1 MSTKVGYLL
10 VAAAAAA
17 VGALAMRVATN
28 DTPTRTAKAIAVSET
43 DDVSLAEAEALREAR
58 YADLSTIEDVL
69 ALPGEFSEL
78 EALATLAARRDSS
91 DVQALLL
98 DAVRVEDP
106 WRREAFVELLLV
118 RLVEIDPRAA
128 LALADGPLRRTG
140 KRYTGRVWRLW
151 ARLDFD
157 SALTEAALSDG
168 DRSVMAAA
176 FYAALPVLSDPRAA
190 DIESVLG
197 LSVTAQERNR
207 RLRALYTSDPDA
219 AMAQILA
226 ASETDNLYVSEV
238 AKAMYVD
245 LGVEALDQIERIP
258 SDRVRNAM
266 LAMVFSEM
274 ARDDPETAIR
284 NYSRMGTN
292 RDNGIANLAIG
303 QLAATDPDRAFGLID
318 LLPAKL
324 RKGAEARVVGSTA
337 NKDLDKAMQMLSS
350 MQYGN
355 KDAALQ
361 QIVRSAA
368 SRDFDAALAM
378 VDTHGSSTNRETLLR
393 AMIDYAPKE
402 RISELIDR
410 MGDGMDRWQSRF
422 AKRNLIQTWARRDPA
437 AAMAWAQLQPEGQ
450 RGEFM
455 GEVAAMSAAEDID
468 STASLLASLPAADA
482 SALARRV
489 SESLASQGLIDEAL
503 AMSAQLPDEEGRRAA
518 QMSALRRLALEEP
531 KRALELARQTG
542 DVAVVDALLATTLVR
557 NSGGTLEDAFASARE
572 ISNPDS
578 RSSTQRNIAMRW
590 ASSDAEAARR
600 TAESLPP
607 GIERDNLY
615 VGLVTSPD
623 VSADEAEALIGR
635 IGDLAARQ
643 NAEIMLVVRL
653 AEVDV
658 ARARAL
664 ADSLDLQPF
673 MRQQLES
680 VLRQRGF
687 R

>member
-1 MSTKVGYLL
+1 MRAGNNEAPVP
-10 VAAAAAA
+10 AANPIT
-17 VGALAMRVATN
+17 VS
-28 DTPTRTAKAIAVSET
+28 KA
-43 DDVSLAEAEALREAR
+43 DDVSLAEADALREAR
-58 YADLSTIEDVL
+58 YAGLSTIEDVL

-78 EALATLAARRDSS
+78 EALTALAARLDSS
-91 DVQALLL
+91 GVQALLFE
-98 DAVRVEDP
+98 AMRVDDP

-118 RLVEIDPRAA
+118 RLVEVDPRTA
-128 LALADGPLRRTG
+128 LAVADGPLRRTG
-140 KRYTGRVWRLW
+140 RNYTGRVWRLW

-157 SALTEAALSDG
+157 TALAQAALTDG
-168 DRSVMAAA
+168 DRRVMAAA
-176 FYAALPVLSDPRAA
+176 FYAALPDLSDPRAA

-197 LSVTAQERNR
+197 LAATAQERNR
-207 RLRALYTSDPDA
+207 RMGALYTSDPDA
-219 AMAQILA
+219 AMAKILT
-226 ASETDNLYVSEV
+226 ASETDSVYVSEL

-258 SDRVRNAM
+258 SDRIRNAM
-266 LAMVFSEM
+266 LAMVFSDM
-274 ARDDPETAIR
+274 AQDDPEAAIR

-303 QLAATDPDRAFGLID
+303 QLAATDPDLAFELID
-318 LLPAKL
+318 LLPGKV
-324 RKGAEARVVGSTA
+324 RKGAEARVIGSTA

-350 MQYGN
+350 MRYGN

-378 VDTHGSSTNRETLLR
+378 LDTHGSPTNRETLLR

-437 AAMAWAQLQPEGQ
+437 AAMAWAQSQPEGQ

-489 SESLASQGLIDEAL
+489 SESLARQGLIDEAL

-518 QMSALRRLALEEP
+518 QMTALRRIALEEP

-542 DVAVVDALLATTLVR
+542 DVAVVDAMLATTLVR
-557 NSGGTLEDAFASARE
+557 NSGGALEDAFASARE
-572 ISNPDS
+572 ISDPDS
-578 RSSTQRNIAMRW
+578 RSATQRSVAMRW
-590 ASSDAEAARR
+590 ASSDADAARR
-600 TAESLPP
+600 AAESLPP

-615 VGLVTSPD
+615 VGLVTSPG
-623 VSADEAEALIGR
+623 VSADEAETLIGR

-680 VLRQRGF
+680 VLRQRGL